1 VSSRIKRVL
10 DDDATLNGNDHMKVL
25 ITGGAGFIG
34 SHLADRL
41 LEMGEEVFAIDDLST
56 GSLKNVG
63 HLQGNTKFH
72 LVVDT
77 ILNETVMNELVH
89 KCEHIY
95 HMAAVVGVKQ
105 IMNRPVETL
114 ETNVKGTET
123 VLRLANLHKNK
134 VLIASTSEVYGKVM
148 DGDTCF
154 MLSEDTDRL
163 MGSTNKRRW
172 AYACSKALD
181 EFLALAY
188 YEEKKLPV
196 VVARLFNT
204 VGPRQTGQYGM
215 VIPSFVQKAL
225 IGKPIIVHGDG
236 SQSRSFTHISDVVQ
250 ALIALMS
257 EPVAVG
263 QVVNVGS
270 TEEVSIIELARM
282 VREMSGSDSDI
293 EYLPYERAYGPGFED
308 MKRRCPDISKV
319 NDLIGFSPKID
330 LQGIIQSVIDYY
342 KR

>member
-1 VSSRIKRVL
+1 
-10 DDDATLNGNDHMKVL
+10 MKIL

-41 LEMGEEVFAIDDLST
+41 LENGEEVYVIDDLSS
-56 GSLKNVG
+56 GSLKNVE
-63 HLQGNTKFH
+63 HLQDKPKFH

-77 ILNETVMNELVH
+77 VLHEAVMNELVF

-114 ETNVKGTET
+114 ETNVKGTEM
-123 VLRLANLHKNK
+123 VLRLANRHKKK

-148 DGDTCF
+148 DGDNCYQLT
-154 MLSEDTDRL
+154 EDTDRL
-163 MGSTNKRRW
+163 MGSTSKRRW

-196 VVARLFNT
+196 VIARLFNT

-215 VIPSFVQKAL
+215 VVPNFVQKAL
-225 IGKPIIVHGDG
+225 IGKPIVVHGDG
-236 SQSRSFTHISDVVQ
+236 SQSRTFIHVSDAVD
-250 ALIALMS
+250 ALMGLMA
-257 EPVAVG
+257 EPSALG

-270 TEEVSIIELARM
+270 TEEVTIKELALL
-282 VREMSGSDSDI
+282 VKEMAGSESDI
-293 EYLPYERAYGPGFED
+293 EYISYDQAYGPGFED
-308 MKRRCPDISKV
+308 MKRRCPDITRIEELSGFQPKV
-319 NDLIGFSPKID
+319 NLR
-330 LQGIIQSVIDYY
+330 GIIQSVVDYY
-342 KR
+342 TE

>member
-1 VSSRIKRVL
+1 
-10 DDDATLNGNDHMKVL
+10 MKVL

-41 LEMGEEVFAIDDLST
+41 LEMGEEVYAIDDLST
-56 GSLKNVG
+56 GSLKNVE
-63 HLQGNTKFH
+63 HLQDNSRFH

-77 ILNETVMNELVH
+77 VLHEAVMNELVF
-89 KCEHIY
+89 KCDQIY

-114 ETNVKGTET
+114 ETNVKGTEM
-123 VLRLANLHKNK
+123 VLKLANRHKKK

-148 DGDTCF
+148 DGDSCSLLT
-154 MLSEDTDRL
+154 EDTDRL
-163 MGSTNKRRW
+163 MGSTTKRRW

-196 VVARLFNT
+196 IVARLFNT

-225 IGKPIIVHGDG
+225 INKPIVVHGDG
-236 SQSRSFTHISDVVQ
+236 SQSRSFTHIADVVE
-250 ALIALMS
+250 ALIGLMV
-257 EPVAVG
+257 EPRAEG
-263 QVVNVGS
+263 LVVNVGG
-270 TEEVSIIELARM
+270 TEEVTIKDLASL
-282 VREMSGSDSDI
+282 VKEMAGSESAI
-293 EYLPYERAYGPGFED
+293 EYIPYDKAYGPGFED
-308 MKRRCPDISKV
+308 MKRRCPDISRIKELV
-319 NDLIGFSPKID
+319 GFEPKID
-330 LQGIIQSVIDYY
+330 LRGIIQSVIDYY
-342 KR
+342 KK

>member
-1 VSSRIKRVL
+1 
-10 DDDATLNGNDHMKVL
+10 MKIL

-41 LEMGEEVFAIDDLST
+41 LENGEEVYVVDDLSS
-56 GSLKNVG
+56 GSLKNVE
-63 HLQGNTKFH
+63 HLQDNPQFH

-77 ILNETVMNELVH
+77 VLHEAVMNELVF

-114 ETNVKGTET
+114 ETNVKGTEM
-123 VLRLANLHKNK
+123 VLRLANRHKKK

-148 DGDTCF
+148 DGDNCSLLT
-154 MLSEDTDRL
+154 ENTDRL
-163 MGSTNKRRW
+163 MGSTSKRRW

-196 VVARLFNT
+196 VIARLFNT

-215 VIPSFVQKAL
+215 VVPNFVQKAL
-225 IGKPIIVHGDG
+225 IGKPIVVHGDG
-236 SQSRSFTHISDVVQ
+236 SQSRTFIHISDAVD
-250 ALIALMS
+250 ALVGLMAEPSAL
-257 EPVAVG
+257 G
-263 QVVNVGS
+263 KVVNVGS
-270 TEEVSIIELARM
+270 TEEVTIKELALM
-282 VREMSGSDSDI
+282 VREMTGSESDI
-293 EYLPYERAYGPGFED
+293 EYISYDKAYGPGFED
-308 MKRRCPDISKV
+308 MKRRCPDITRIKE
-319 NDLIGFSPKID
+319 LIGFQPKVN
-330 LQGIIQSVIDYY
+330 LRGIIQSVIDYY
-342 KR
+342 TE